1 MPIEQPA
8 MQLLKKHQY
17 DENKI
22 LALLTDKPAKLLGK
36 DDRFGRLE
44 VGLEAN
50 FLVAVGVPGLE
61 ITEIDQIKKIFYKG
75 VKVIERN

>member
-1 MPIEQPA
+1 
-8 MQLLKKHQY
+8 MQLLKKHHY

-22 LALLTDKPAKLLGK
+22 LALLIDNPAKLLGK
-36 DDRFGRLE
+36 EDRFGRLK

-50 FLVAVGVPGLE
+50 FLVSEGVPGLE
-61 ITEIDQIKKIFYKG
+61 ITEIDQIKNVFYKG